1 MELVRIIG
9 VGLVTAIAALL
20 LKGTKPEL
28 AFAVTIAGAVIVL
41 IFSLDLL
48 AATFGIFAE
57 IGEKTGIDS
66 ALIRI
71 IIKIVAIGYLVE
83 FAAGVVE
90 DFGSESIADK
100 LIFAGKVVIFSVSVP
115 VIRTM
120 VSLIGSFLELV

>member
-28 AFAVTIAGAVIVL
+28 AFAVTIAGAVIVP

-90 DFGSESIADK
+90 DFGSKSIADK

>member
-57 IGEKTGIDS
+57 IGEQTGIDS

-90 DFGSESIADK
+90 DFGSKSIADK

>member
-41 IFSLDLL
+41 LFSLDLL

-90 DFGSESIADK
+90 DFGSKSIADK

>member
-90 DFGSESIADK
+90 DFGSKSIADK
-100 LIFAGKVVIFSVSVP
+100 LIFAGKVVCFSVSVP
-115 VIRTM
+115 VIRTL

>member
-48 AATFGIFAE
+48 AATFGIFAD

-90 DFGSESIADK
+90 DFGSKSIADK

>member
-57 IGEKTGIDS
+57 VGEKTGIDS

-90 DFGSESIADK
+90 DFGSKSIADK

>member
-57 IGEKTGIDS
+57 IGEQTGIDS

-90 DFGSESIADK
+90 DFGSKSIAHK

>member
-1 MELVRIIG
+1 MRRS
-9 VGLVTAIAALL
+9 A
-20 LKGTKPEL
+20 K
-28 AFAVTIAGAVIVL
+28 
-41 IFSLDLL
+41 S
-48 AATFGIFAE
+48 
-57 IGEKTGIDS
+57 TGIDS

-90 DFGSESIADK
+90 DFGSKSIADK

>member
-90 DFGSESIADK
+90 DFG
-100 LIFAGKVVIFSVSVP
+100 
-115 VIRTM
+115 
-120 VSLIGSFLELV
+120 

>member
-28 AFAVTIAGAVIVL
+28 ALAVTIAGAVIVL

-90 DFGSESIADK
+90 DFGSKSIADK

>member
-41 IFSLDLL
+41 IFSRDLL

-57 IGEKTGIDS
+57 NGEKTGIDS

-90 DFGSESIADK
+90 DFGSKSIADK

>member
-90 DFGSESIADK
+90 DFGSKSIADK
-100 LIFAGKVVIFSVSVP
+100 LIFAGKVVIFTVSVP

>member
-28 AFAVTIAGAVIVL
+28 AFAVTIAGAVILL

-90 DFGSESIADK
+90 DFGSKSIADK

>member
-90 DFGSESIADK
+90 DFGSKSIADK
-100 LIFAGKVVIFSVSVP
+100 LIFAGKVVIFSASVP

>member
-90 DFGSESIADK
+90 DFGSKSIADK

-120 VSLIGSFLELV
+120 VSLIGRFLELA

>member
-57 IGEKTGIDS
+57 IGEQTGIDS

-90 DFGSESIADK
+90 DFGPKSIADK

>member
-57 IGEKTGIDS
+57 LGEKTGIDS

-90 DFGSESIADK
+90 DFGSKSIADK

>member
-41 IFSLDLL
+41 TFSLDLL

-90 DFGSESIADK
+90 DFGSKSIADK

>member
-1 MELVRIIG
+1 MELVKILG

-28 AFAVTIAGAVIVL
+28 AFAVTIAGTVIVL

-57 IGEKTGIDS
+57 IGKQTGIDGS
-66 ALIRI
+66 LIRI
-71 IIKIVAIGYLVE
+71 IVKIVAIGYLVE

-90 DFGSESIADK
+90 DFGSKSIADK